1 MIKKMKCRFS
11 EYGIGIRMAVCFVGL
26 VILPFILLAFILFYS
41 FQSYT
46 AENLSNTTQDTM
58 TAIKSEIDV
67 LLKQYEDMTMTLYYG
82 GCVDKLCS
90 DTETS
95 EITGV
100 LDGICFPSTHIHA
113 IYLETEDQVYHSGA
127 TYGEIFDVMGP
138 YRNEIN
144 AAGGKCIWYP
154 TDGLRGNAAEKQY
167 VLARRLNNSKDEA
180 VGILYLV
187 LDEHFIS
194 EIYSQLTSG
203 YAEKYLTDMQ
213 GHILYSTGSGAAE
226 HWLDITSVPV
236 SGRNGTSRTEID
248 GDPFSLVY
256 SRLAGADWY
265 CISVIPDSEI
275 IRDIR
280 RMELP
285 FILIALIYLLFL
297 GIMLYMLRKNIFC
310 PLKTL
315 KKAMDDYALNGL
327 EPVRLEPFGSG
338 EFRSL
343 SGHFTK
349 MMDRICL
356 LMDQY
361 REEAEEKN
369 RQRMKTLTAQLTPH
383 FIYNAL
389 NTIKWMAV
397 LNKQKNIQNLIES
410 LICIFRNAARVDDVT
425 YTVKDELELIQN
437 YAVIQKA
444 RFMNFDLK
452 IDAEDSCM
460 KYRIRKFL
468 LQPVVENAIVHGLGR
483 GQEKEGMVTVRVRE
497 KNGALRITVSDTGI
511 GFDVEKWRSH
521 PDVEEDHT
529 NIGLHNVEEIIKLE
543 YGNPYSLDIQSE
555 PGRGTSI
562 QYILPLILR

>member
-1 MIKKMKCRFS
+1 MMKQLKSRLL
-11 EYGIGIRMAVCFVGL
+11 EYGIGIRMAVWFVGL

-46 AENLSNTTQDTM
+46 AENLSTTTQDTM

-82 GCVDKLCS
+82 GYVDKLS
-90 DTETS
+90 DDKEAP
-95 EITGV
+95 EIAGV
-100 LDGICFPSTHIHA
+100 LDGICFPNTHIHA
-113 IYLETEDQVYHSGA
+113 IYLETADQVYHSGA
-127 TYGEIFDVMGP
+127 TYGEIFDVMEP
-138 YRNEIN
+138 YRDEIIEE
-144 AAGGKCIWYP
+144 GGKCIWYP
-154 TDGLRGNAAEKQY
+154 TDGLRGNASEKQY
-167 VLARRLNNSKDEA
+167 VLARRLNNSQDEA

-187 LDEHFIS
+187 LDEQFIS
-194 EIYSQLTSG
+194 GIYSQLTSG

-213 GHILYSTGSGAAE
+213 GHILYSTGPGSAE
-226 HWLDITSVPV
+226 DWLDITSVPA
-236 SGRNGTSRTEID
+236 SGRNGTSRAKIQ
-248 GDPFSLVY
+248 GVPSSVVY
-256 SRLAGADWY
+256 SRLTGANWY

-275 IRDIR
+275 IGDIR

-327 EPVRLEPFGSG
+327 EPVRMESFGTG
-338 EFRSL
+338 EIRSL
-343 SGHFTK
+343 SGHFSK

-361 REEAEEKN
+361 REETEEKN

-410 LICIFRNAARVDDVT
+410 LICIFRNAARVDDDT
-425 YTVKDELELIQN
+425 YTVKDELDLIRN

-444 RFMNFDLK
+444 RFMNFELK

-483 GQEKEGMVTVRVRE
+483 GQEKEGEVTVRVWE
-497 KNGALRITVSDTGI
+497 ENGALRITVSDTGV

-543 YGNPYSLDIQSE
+543 YGDPYSLSINSE
-555 PGRGTSI
+555 PGRGTVI
-562 QYILPLILR
+562 QYILPLISG